1 VTTLVEDAGFPRYAS
16 SGHLLFGRQG
26 TVYAAPFDPDRLAL
40 TGQPVPV
47 LEGVV
52 MWNHPALFAT
62 DSGTAYY
69 DLARDGTLLFSPLE
83 ARLPKRTLIWLD
95 RHGGMKPVSPSQRAF
110 SGPGISPDGR
120 RLAVTVTWE
129 TGSRDVF
136 VLDLERDAWTRV
148 TSGGR
153 TSFQAWLPDG
163 ERLLVLSSE
172 ANRLAL
178 VLSRLDGTGSPEAL
192 LEGEATVV
200 AAAPDG
206 RSLLF
211 CRATPSTMH
220 DIWRLPLEGERVAQP
235 WLATPS
241 DEANPSFSPDGRF
254 VAYPSD
260 DSGRHEV
267 YVRLPRPGP
276 RHQVSAQG
284 GGLPRWSPDGREIF
298 FLSRGALWAAAVR
311 TSVRFTAE
319 APRKLFE
326 LPEGYLPGYILY
338 DATPDGQKFV
348 MVQEDPFELRPIEL
362 ALVPNWLEEL
372 EARMAAPR

>member
-1 VTTLVEDAGFPRYAS
+1 
-16 SGHLLFGRQG
+16 
-26 TVYAAPFDPDRLAL
+26 
-40 TGQPVPV
+40 
-47 LEGVV
+47 
-52 MWNHPALFAT
+52 
-62 DSGTAYY
+62 
-69 DLARDGTLLFSPLE
+69 
-83 ARLPKRTLIWLD
+83 
-95 RHGGMKPVSPSQRAF
+95 
-110 SGPGISPDGR
+110 
-120 RLAVTVTWE
+120 
-129 TGSRDVF
+129 
-136 VLDLERDAWTRV
+136 
-148 TSGGR
+148 
-153 TSFQAWLPDG
+153 
-163 ERLLVLSSE
+163 
-172 ANRLAL
+172 
-178 VLSRLDGTGSPEAL
+178 
-192 LEGEATVV
+192 VV

-267 YVRLPRPGP
+267 YVRPYPGPGP

-284 GGLPRWSPDGREIF
+284 GGLPRWSRDGREIF

-348 MVQEDPFELRPIEL
+348 MVQEDPFELRPIEA
-362 ALVPNWLEEL
+362 ALVPNWLEGSR
-372 EARMAAPR
+372 RMAALGEGRDLRGIAVVDGAGVGRGIHGPAGQRDILVQGGLRGRDPVGQPDAPADEVVE